1 MMIRKICR
9 IDEDFI
15 YHSWLHS
22 VKCPNRGVTNMTR
35 FLIDSVVKAGDILV
49 WCPDDDEN
57 HIVGW
62 LAHGKHEGTPLL
74 HYLFVKKNFRRSHVG
89 TELINALSS
98 DSPVQLFC
106 TYWSHHMQSLN
117 ARSKWNV
124 KFVSNLLASVI
135 HSLHTD
141 GSKRDQE
148 FYDGTS

>member
-1 MMIRKICR
+1 MIRELRR

-35 FLIDSVVKAGDILV
+35 FLIDSVVEAGDILV

-62 LAHGKHEGTPLL
+62 LAHGRHEKTKLL
-74 HYLFVKKNFRRSHVG
+74 HYLFVKKNFRCNHVG
-89 TELINALSS
+89 SDLIAAISP
-98 DSPVQLFC
+98 DIPVQLLC
-106 TYWSHHMQSLN
+106 TYWSHHMQALN

-141 GSKRDQE
+141 KNKKGQE
-148 FYDGTS
+148 THDGAA